1 VRGDFAR
8 PSRPYAQFRVAF
20 ARKAS
25 GLLARIASFSS
36 PPMGRKTQ
44 CPARPLAGPLSPET
58 SVGLRRFNNLQVVS
72 EEPTAELLRGVD
84 ATLGV
89 WGALCGVLTAMALF
103 IIFAVASG
111 SFAGTARA
119 SASSARI
126 AFAAAQTALDRGDL
140 NSALADV
147 QEGLHSAPASI
158 AGLNLLG
165 IILARQGKNQQALNA
180 FNLALKANPRSVATH
195 DDLGMF
201 YVVLKQPQLAEIQFR
216 DALKQAPTDR
226 DANYNLGVVLLSE
239 GRPRDAI
246 QCFRRIQPPDSQTLF
261 NLTRAYLITG
271 QTQQALHRAK
281 MLSEQNHNSVPV
293 HFSLGTLLASEKQ
306 YEPAERELET
316 ADALAPDTFEILYN
330 LGETY
335 LEDGKAGRA
344 ELILRRASTLRP
356 GSAETLDLL
365 AQAETAE
372 GKDVDAL
379 DLLVRAHHLAPRNA
393 DIIFLMAR
401 LSMKQSYYEDA
412 IPLLEQ
418 GLKIAPDRAD
428 LQAALGKCYFM
439 VGKPDKAHQEFQTLI
454 KLHPTAAS
462 YAFMGF
468 YYRGLYQFDEAR
480 KYFLLGLAKD
490 PKNSVCLYNL
500 GLIASRQGDYA
511 GAEKWLERAIGI
523 DGNYKD
529 ALFALASV
537 KMSERKYAEAVPLL
551 RKCTTLDRHP
561 SPDYYKLMIAERN
574 LHETQA
580 AARELKIYKTLSKDS
595 ETAPYPFEHLF
606 DYLNK
611 LEGMAPQARKEV
623 DLGEILAEIKRRPGE
638 PRNFYML
645 AEAYLQVGQ
654 RDEAE
659 EAVARLDE
667 LSGGD
672 ARTLAGVGVLL
683 ARYHLYPEAIRHF
696 EKSLQADPSSDD
708 VKYDLADAYFRTR
721 QYGNALSALNRI
733 SPAGQKDDS
742 VLALLADTD
751 AHLGRTREAVEMYR
765 DAIRGSP
772 DNDQNY
778 LSLALA
784 QMQAGQIVQAHET
797 LNQGFARIPDSGK
810 LFWGMG
816 ILFAAKCNPQQ
827 AIGYLKRSVELLPE
841 WPGSYAALGILYFQ
855 TGQLEKSRAVL
866 TQLSQNGLQA
876 AFNVRKIEEVLS
888 AANGPDSHGAQPTRF
903 SARQSQQFLQLALAL
918 ADETL

>member
-1 VRGDFAR
+1 MN
-8 PSRPYAQFRVAF
+8 AQREMAPRLPRARVAV
-20 ARKAS
+20 
-25 GLLARIASFSS
+25 
-36 PPMGRKTQ
+36 
-44 CPARPLAGPLSPET
+44 
-58 SVGLRRFNNLQVVS
+58 VGLMLMVAV
-72 EEPTAELLRGVD
+72 
-84 ATLGV
+84 
-89 WGALCGVLTAMALF
+89 GARL
-103 IIFAVASG
+103 VA
-111 SFAGTARA
+111 AQA
-119 SASSARI
+119 ASSHESSKA
-126 AFAAAQTALDRGDL
+126 AFTEAQQALDRGDL
-140 NSALADV
+140 ASAFADV
-147 QEGLHSAPASI
+147 QKGLRAAPTSI

-195 DDLGMF
+195 NDLGMF

-226 DANYNLGVVLLSE
+226 DGNYNLGVVLLSG

-344 ELILRRASTLRP
+344 ELTLRRASTLRP

-379 DLLVRAHHLAPRNA
+379 DLLVRAHHLAPRNT

-401 LSMKQSYYEDA
+401 SSMKQSYYQDA

-490 PKNSVCLYNL
+490 PRNAVCLYNL
-500 GLIASRQGDYA
+500 GFIASRQGRYA
-511 GAEKWLERAIGI
+511 EAERWLEKALVSNP
-523 DGNYKD
+523 NYND

-537 KMSERKYAEAVPLL
+537 RMSERKYSEAIPLL
-551 RKCTTLDRHP
+551 RKCAALDRDP
-561 SPDYYKLMIAERN
+561 ASDYYKLMVAERT

-580 AARELKIYKTLSKDS
+580 AARDLNVYKTLSKNP
-595 ETAPYPFEHLF
+595 EEQPYPFEHVF

-611 LEGMAPQARKEV
+611 LEGMSSQQRQEV
-623 DLGEILAEIKRRPGE
+623 DLGQILEEIQHHPDE

-645 AEAYLQVGQ
+645 AQRYLQLGQ
-654 RDEAE
+654 QDQAE
-659 EAVARLDE
+659 TAIARLDQ

-672 ARTLAGVGVLL
+672 ARTSAGVGVLL
-683 ARYHLYPEAIRHF
+683 ARYHLYADAIRHF
-696 EKSLQADPSSDD
+696 EMSLQADPSSDD
-708 VKYDLADAYFRTR
+708 VKYDLADAYFRVR
-721 QYGNALSALNRI
+721 QYGKALSVLERI
-733 SPAGQKDDS
+733 STAGQKDDS
-742 VLALLADTD
+742 VLALLADTE
-751 AHLGRTREAVEMYR
+751 AHVGRTQEAIQIYR

-772 DNDQNY
+772 DKDQNY

-784 QMQAGQIVQAHET
+784 QMQAAQIEQAHET
-797 LNQGFARIPDSGK
+797 LNQGLARIPDSGK

-855 TGQLEKSRAVL
+855 TGQLDKSRAVL

-888 AANGPDSHGAQPTRF
+888 AANGPDSQGAQPTRF
-903 SARQSQQFLQLALAL
+903 SARQSQQFLQLALTL